1 MTHMETAPTTAT
13 TKCRTCGT
21 EIEYEPIIVM
31 DKDLAKALHTHCE
44 ACAGAARAQDEQ
56 REREAATDRA
66 RSILRATLP
75 PDLFDTD
82 VHHAEFNAAL
92 WSVVKMWSP
101 TPREHSIGIIGP
113 AAKCKTR
120 VMALLAKRIV
130 HRGSRIVWTSAV
142 RLADSVR
149 DRNSRM
155 HGVATIA
162 REHLAECRNAP
173 WLFLDDLGK
182 NEWDRS
188 FESQIFQILDHRIG
202 YRLSTVWSA
211 NDHPE
216 EFSQLITPLNAGPI
230 IGRLLDRTTIFDLR
244 K

>member
-1 MTHMETAPTTAT
+1 METAPTTET
-13 TKCRTCGT
+13 TECRKCGSP
-21 EIEYEPIIVM
+21 IEYEPILVM
-31 DKDLAKALHTHCE
+31 GKDLAKALHSHCE
-44 ACAGAARAQDEQ
+44 ACANAAREESARLEK
-56 REREAATDRA
+56 EAATDRA
-66 RSILRATLP
+66 RAALRAILP

-82 VHHAEFNAAL
+82 INHPEFNAAL
-92 WSVVKMWSP
+92 WSIVKMWSP

-120 VMALLAKRIV
+120 VMALLAKRVV
-130 HRGSRIVWTSAV
+130 HRGSRIMWTSAV

-149 DRNSRM
+149 DRNSRI
-155 HGVATIA
+155 HAVSTVA
-162 REHLAECRNAP
+162 REHIEDCRCAP

-202 YRLSTVWSA
+202 YRLPMVWSA

-216 EFSQLITPLNAGPI
+216 TFSQLITPLNAGPI